1 MKDNMEKFE
10 ESVDEMSVRLKKLE
24 ERVTKLERKKE
35 VETLSMTDLDIVGSK
50 LQGKVDSIGQQKL
63 IIISL
68 RCKPKQSKSDLLDI
82 LLKWGIKKTIHKWF
96 KGNNFKSRL
105 VDTGIIMKDGKNSN
119 GKDVYSLTITK
130 GMPQA
135 DKLIQDHNLQ

>member
-1 MKDNMEKFE
+1 MKNNMEKFE
-10 ESVDEMSVRLKKLE
+10 ETLNEISVRLKKLE
-24 ERVTKLERKKE
+24 GRVTELEEKKE
-35 VETLSMTDLDIVGSK
+35 LEPPSMTDLDIVGSK
-50 LQGKVDSIGQQKL
+50 LQGKVDSLGPQKL

-82 LLKWGIKKTIHKWF
+82 LLKWGVKTTIHKWF

-119 GKDVYSLTITK
+119 DKDVYSLTITK
-130 GMPQA
+130 GIPQA